1 MRMTITSSCIF
12 QLISKAGPQDSYPNI
27 YQDFKWKADN
37 SPDNKCTKG
46 FLTWNPD
53 FMVCA
58 KATLPQADVGIF
70 EIIKGSDE
78 LKFVSFDKE
87 YPPEYI
93 QPDFETSYIATCYG
107 DSGSGHWITIDK
119 DHAKPW
125 KIEKLGLDIKMSQR
139 VLVAIL
145 MRSWQDK
152 RNSPIDGMGACGGDV
167 SLDDGKWVVTVP
179 AGTKTTNPQI
189 LDFFKLHAEISQNN
203 R

>member
-1 MRMTITSSCIF
+1 MRMTITTCYAF
-12 QLISKAGPQDSYPNI
+12 YLITKDGPLNSHPNI
-27 YQDFKWKADN
+27 YQDFKWRADN

-46 FLTWNPD
+46 TLTWNPE

-58 KATLPQADVGIF
+58 KATLPQADVGVF
-70 EIIKGSDE
+70 EIVQGSNE
-78 LKFVSFDKE
+78 LEFVEFEKE
-87 YPPEYI
+87 YPPEYP

-139 VLVAIL
+139 VLVAIIN
-145 MRSWQDK
+145 RNWQDRK
-152 RNSPIDGMGACGGDV
+152 NSPIDGMGACGGDV
-167 SLDDGKWVVTVP
+167 RLDDGSRAVTVP
-179 AGTKTTNPQI
+179 SGTKTTNQQI
-189 LDFFKLHAEISQNN
+189 LEFFKLHAEISQND